1 MCRSADALVTV
12 SSSFVNML
20 RKYEL
25 NKFIYCLPNCVEYPK
40 SFRKDLYHDKL
51 RLVFIGRIDEVKGM
65 YDILDCL
72 YRYKDVL
79 QDKVELHIGGVGDA
93 IRFRRV
99 IKDYDLSAM
108 IVRHG
113 WVKGDEKVDLFCSS
127 DVFIHPSHF
136 ESFGIAILEAMSYGL
151 PVITTMIGG
160 IPDFFEDMKS
170 GIAVT
175 PGNVDEI
182 YNAILLFVNNRFLI
196 SQFGNHGREIAK
208 RFTPAHVEQYLQ
220 EIYNNC
226 NCKQLKNGY

>member
-1 MCRSADALVTV
+1 M
-12 SSSFVNML
+12 
-20 RKYEL
+20 
-25 NKFIYCLPNCVEYPK
+25 
-40 SFRKDLYHDKL
+40 
-51 RLVFIGRIDEVKGM
+51 
-65 YDILDCL
+65 
-72 YRYKDVL
+72 
-79 QDKVELHIGGVGDA
+79 
-93 IRFRRV
+93 